1 MFSRSVSFFAALL
14 VVVGHA
20 SAQETGY
27 RAAYFYKVRWG
38 FQEEF
43 ERLFLANHYPVL
55 AAQKE
60 SGRIQAVEMYRPTFH
75 GDGRS
80 DWTFLVVITYRDWS
94 AVAAKG
100 EEEAVIRRLFPDQET
115 FKKDEKRRFELL
127 DAHWDVPLTEVAA
140 PRETR
145 MPPPPPK
152 PR

>member
-1 MFSRSVSFFAALL
+1 MWSLIAMLAALAAP
-14 VVVGHA
+14 V

-60 SGRIQAVEMYRPTFH
+60 SGRIKAVELYRPTFH

-80 DWTFLVVITYRDWS
+80 DWTFLVVITFRDWA
-94 AVAAKG
+94 AVAAKS
-100 EEEAVIRRLFPDQET
+100 EEEAVILRLYPDQET
-115 FKKDEKRRFELL
+115 FKKEEKRRFELL
-127 DAHWDVPLTEVAA
+127 DAHWDVPLTVVAV
-140 PRETR
+140 PNETR
-145 MPPPPPK
+145 TPGPAKSP
-152 PR
+152 